1 MTFYERDKELEAIRK
16 IEADTKSS
24 AKMAVITGRP
34 GVGKT
39 QLVLEA
45 TREGNPTLYFPVS
58 RSRSEERFSRN
69 AETDL

>member
-34 GVGKT
+34 
-39 QLVLEA
+39 
-45 TREGNPTLYFPVS
+45 RPN
-58 RSRSEERFSRN
+58 RFS
-69 AETDL
+69 AAIS